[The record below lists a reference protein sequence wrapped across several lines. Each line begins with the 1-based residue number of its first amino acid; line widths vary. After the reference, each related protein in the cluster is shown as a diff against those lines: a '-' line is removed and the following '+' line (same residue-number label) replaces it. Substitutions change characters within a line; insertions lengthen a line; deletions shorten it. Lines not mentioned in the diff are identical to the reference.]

1 MQRIDF
7 IFNDKRFRDRMNTIN
22 EREKDRIFCRHG
34 FEHTLE
40 VARLSYIFAL
50 ENGAM
55 EKDKRLTKDVIYAT
69 ALLHDIGRFSELEE
83 EMDHRQAGPILAE
96 PILRDAGYT
105 EEEVELINDAIYRHG
120 DKDSD
125 PVSLAGIL
133 YKADKLSRECFLCEA
148 YDICNWPEEKKNH
161 SLI

>member
-22 EREKDRIFCRHG
+22 EIEKDRIFCRHG

-125 PVSLAGIL
+125 PVRLAGIL